1 MRHVVVY
8 GGQYGS
14 EGKASAAE
22 YWARQFK
29 RQGLKLFVLGENS
42 PNSGHTS
49 SKGSTKNLPASSFWA
64 DAIVLGPDSVV
75 DKDVLLADWEKV
87 GRKPL
92 YIHEHAALLDP
103 SAKAQEAD
111 VVARISSTGSGSGS
125 ARRRK
130 FIERQP
136 NGVVKGTEFPKGISL
151 VDDMQ
156 YRSLANLM
164 YHRAAIFELSQG
176 ALLDT
181 NFGRYPFVTSR
192 TTLPR
197 AAVERNGLGWLPWTF
212 CGVYRTYPIRTGGP
226 SGPTGGAELSW
237 DLVGVAPEIATVTKR
252 TRRVFAFSTE
262 EFCKSIHL
270 TRPDMVMFT
279 FLDYVGVKSLSLL
292 DDFRDWLEFYQLQ
305 EVRRLPVLVS
315 NRTGRFV
322 VYTRERDQTN
332 ETSTCKKGR
341 PAGHPQEKQSRA
353 SGDIPEGAG
362 EVPRGRHQGT
372 GPDAQGRPR
381 RPAVCA

>member
-1 MRHVVVY
+1 VRHIVVY

-22 YWARQFK
+22 YWAK
-29 RQGLKLFVLGENS
+29 KLKSEGHKLFVLGENS

-49 SKGSTKNLPASSFWA
+49 SKGSTKNIPASAYWA
-64 DAIVLGPDSVV
+64 DAVVLGPDAVV
-75 DKDVLLADWEKV
+75 DRDVLLHDWEAV
-87 GRKPL
+87 GRPLL
-92 YIHEHAALLDP
+92 YIHEHAALLNEA
-103 SAKAQEAD
+103 AKGQEAD

-136 NGVVKGTEFPKGISL
+136 DAVVKGTFFPPGIEL

-156 YRSLANLM
+156 FRSLTHLM
-164 YHRAAIFELSQG
+164 WHNAAILECSQG

-181 NFGRYPFVTSR
+181 NFGRFPHVTSR

-197 AAVERNGLGWLPWTF
+197 AAVERNGVGWLPWTF

-226 SGPTGGAELSW
+226 SGPTGGAELNW
-237 DLVGVAPEIATVTKR
+237 KFLGVQPEIATVTKR

-270 TRPDMVMFT
+270 TRPDILMFT
-279 FLDYVGVKSLSLL
+279 FLDYIGVSDLSDLS
-292 DDFRDWLEFYQLQ
+292 DFKEWLEFYEL
-305 EVRRLPVLVS
+305 EGTRKLPVLVS
-315 NRTGRFV
+315 NKTGVFADYDRS
-322 VYTRERDQTN
+322 N
-332 ETSTCKKGR
+332 
-341 PAGHPQEKQSRA
+341 
-353 SGDIPEGAG
+353 
-362 EVPRGRHQGT
+362 
-372 GPDAQGRPR
+372 
-381 RPAVCA
+381 